1 MSGDRIF
8 QEILELFDNIRTIV
22 NNTNWSNYSE
32 TRVRILVSQRVD
44 ELKHILGEIPDD
56 LLTDTEKASLFFEN
70 VLEKITLILT
80 NLPQDK
86 LPIQWYELELFRLRY
101 ASMYALQYGQAGELQ
116 VAGSAHALA
125 NMLIGIST
133 LDVKNLYVDWDHHE
147 FHRRRKLILNYLSS
161 AYLFFFSLCDSLSQI
176 FKHDLEHWMT
186 EGLKASIQYIKYM
199 DMFWNVRKN
208 IELAKKIP
216 KERNYSMYYASFAA
230 IDYIMTFLL
239 DLQRYLY
246 NDSLNIVSNNEVINI
261 TNPEDFLN
269 SMENLLKKGD
279 GYVADLQSHVD
290 QGFFDL
296 NDNPLTDE
304 DVSETV
310 YELEV
315 TRAFITGLKASYNVI
330 IKDDMK
336 HIHAIETEVMPK
348 LYEYLDKYKHLM
360 DDPEFINSQMAD
372 GIAGML
378 EELIY
383 FGGILALKMQN
394 YSHIEKV
401 LKEYKYFFSDD
412 GMKRYPKLNGL
423 MTTFETTLITRE
435 ESFSKLESHAHKLIR
450 LSEYSKYTPRNAF
463 SFALLGNLILTI
475 RKEQTV
481 EDFSRNM
488 KETHEIYYLAF
499 TQKFNSEI
507 EIYLTNLYLALKNE
521 EASYDMRRLVSPQYF
536 DPYSIFIPEFRK
548 FAHMNNFGDVD
559 YLPFNLQSDYIADTD
574 FEIVEQPLIVADEK
588 ETIIEQPDSSAD

>member
-1 MSGDRIF
+1 MSGDKIF
-8 QEILELFDNIRTIV
+8 QEILELFDNISTIV

-32 TRVRILVSQRVD
+32 ARVRILVSQRVD

-56 LLTDTEKASLFFEN
+56 MLTDTEKASLFFEN

-80 NLPQDK
+80 NLPQEK

-101 ASMYALQYGQAGELQ
+101 ASIYALQYGQAGELQ

-125 NMLIGIST
+125 NMLIGITT
-133 LDVKNLYVDWDHHE
+133 LDVKDLYVDWDHHE

-161 AYLFFFSLCDSLSQI
+161 AYLFFFSLCDSLTQI
-176 FKHDLEHWMT
+176 YKHDLEHWMT
-186 EGLKASIQYIKYM
+186 EGLKASIQYINYM
-199 DMFWNVRKN
+199 DKFWNVRKN

-230 IDYIMTFLL
+230 IDYIITFLL

-246 NDSLNIVSNNEVINI
+246 NENVTIVSNNEVIDI
-261 TNPEDFLN
+261 TNPEGFLD
-269 SMENLLKKGD
+269 SMDRLLKKGD
-279 GYVADLQSHVD
+279 EYVADLQSHVD
-290 QGFFDL
+290 QGYFDL

-304 DVSETV
+304 DVSETI

-315 TRAFITGLKASYNVI
+315 TKAYIDGLKAAYNII
-330 IKDDMK
+330 IKDNVLD
-336 HIHAIETEVMPK
+336 INIIEKSVMPK

-360 DDPEFINSQMAD
+360 DNPDYINSQMAD
-372 GIAGML
+372 GTASML

-383 FGGILALKMQN
+383 FGGILAIKIQN
-394 YSHIEKV
+394 YTHVEKI

-412 GMKRYPKLNGL
+412 GMKRYPKLNG
-423 MTTFETTLITRE
+423 MMVNFQVTLATRE
-435 ESFSKLESHAHKLIR
+435 ESFSKLEGYAHKLIR
-450 LSEYSKYTPRNAF
+450 LSEYSKYAPRDAL

-475 RKEQTV
+475 QKEQSI
-481 EDFSRNM
+481 EEFSRNM
-488 KETHEIYYLAF
+488 KETHEQYYLAF

-507 EIYLTNLYLALKNE
+507 EIYLTNICMALNNE
-521 EASYDMRRLVSPQYF
+521 ETSYDMSRLLSPSYF
-536 DPYSIFIPEFRK
+536 DPYSVFIPDLRK
-548 FAHMNNFGDVD
+548 FGQTNNLGDIK

-574 FEIVEQPLIVADEK
+574 FEVVEQTLPGSEDVESP
-588 ETIIEQPDSSAD
+588 IEQNYSPTD